1 MRNKLAVLWMRERV
15 NLWGLGSSWVPLPV
29 TWRGPVKFYLQISA
43 FCEGEMLPIVYAFV
57 IKS

>member
-1 MRNKLAVLWMRERV
+1 MRERV
-15 NLWGLGSSWVPLPV
+15 NLMGLGSSWVPLPV

>member
-1 MRNKLAVLWMRERV
+1 MRGGG
-15 NLWGLGSSWVPLPV
+15 NLWGLGSSWFLYRV
-29 TWRGPVKFYLQISA
+29 TWRGPVIFFLQISA